1 MKEMV
6 GGCCVCSDD
15 RGWSENPLVYC
26 DGQSCAV
33 AVHQACYGIVTVPSG
48 PWYCR
53 KCESQERSARVR
65 CELCPSRDG
74 ALKRT
79 DNQGWAHVVCALYIP
94 EVRFGNV
101 TTMEPIILQ
110 LIPQERYSKTC
121 YICQE
126 MGKASR
132 STVGA
137 CMQCNKSGCKQQFH
151 VTCAQQLGLLCE
163 EAGNYLDNVKYC
175 GYCQHHYSKLK
186 KGGNVKTIPPYK
198 PISHETNS
206 SDGPSSPEKEL
217 EPPPTQQHSSGSGLG
232 STSGIKSTNRLPNE
246 QTAGP
251 PLASSSSSSK
261 QRKSSG
267 ASKGSTNTSMAP
279 GSTIMSGP
287 GNTNST
293 GIPSQPSSIAPGL
306 PGMNSMAAMSNV
318 TGSSLGKTSSSST
331 SSSSK
336 DKDKYNKNISK
347 VSSTNKGHEKD
358 PSNASASSSS
368 SSSQRD
374 KGSKS
379 SKSSTSGGNSNIGV
393 IGTTSSIV
401 SHTGSNVSNPM
412 LKESDPALMSSSTSS
427 NAPPHSTTMKH
438 QPDSGTIKQEKTLA
452 QISSAAVSSARAA
465 SLSPA
470 AIPTT
475 LIIKPPQD
483 HSGNSKDI
491 LSKETIA
498 KFTTSNFTETIVVN
512 SDSVFGANAPGNPG
526 LEPIG
531 SNTGSLGGNT
541 GGPPLGP
548 ISVIES
554 GSASANVKMNL
565 SGENPYSGGSAG
577 GAKKRKADARST
589 PTFTSGDI
597 DINRDL
603 IKDVAVSLV
612 PLPLNKNDSIDPASI
627 SGIEKSIKKAKTEP
641 NSPHTPTADPN
652 LQNLNPNLLQSSHA
666 SNVISSSIKHQ
677 QQPNSPQLPPPTS
690 QQQQQ
695 GQLHTPSLVVSVP
708 LSTATVPGVNLP
720 TSNSGSSTG
729 ISSSSSSTSS
739 SGPTNTTSN
748 VPNVSSGSNSII
760 NTPNIVSPGQMPP
773 GTSLYQQLTQRS
785 GEQFMGASANRS
797 SPVIQQQTSHVI
809 QNPAHVIL
817 ERQSPSMRSSPA
829 IITSAG
835 GPQQAAHSFGTSG
848 TLLGMDL
855 NPQPGNPVSV
865 LQSISPVP
873 MNAIQ
878 STSSSPITMGGE
890 GGGGGLKISY
900 EAQTPNAR
908 IAALQEEE
916 FMGRRSRSK
925 SRERGSGGTGNS
937 AGGGKTRTSKKRS
950 LQQQQQQQQHR
961 SSPSVNSGSTSTSS
975 SPASSANNASSNIS
989 TIYARNDPLKPTTTT
1004 TTAAANNSRSSTPSN
1019 SHSSSHSNTS
1029 NNNQLNPTLNSSS
1042 NNSSH
1047 TNPTSGNNSN
1057 SNSLLTTATST
1068 GSTIMGP
1075 TTQPPKLSDKF
1086 SQSVSSASS
1095 SASGTGSVNTS
1106 NITSSITTSAITS
1119 APGTNV
1125 IEMAGSVST
1134 SVNIFQSNHANN
1146 IGQQQNLVPGGSAGV
1161 SANATVMGNSNSS
1174 NSSNFAA
1181 GSHTDHGHGTPS
1193 SNNTSSIN
1201 NSSNNSAVVVTH
1213 TSKKLRS
1220 SQTLVEIPSPSNSRT
1235 PDNSFGSNSSFSG
1248 GGGLKFSYEAQPT
1261 SNSITIGAT
1270 STIITPQATVKE
1282 SPPSSPGS
1290 DSGMGTRNSSGAGN
1304 KRNRKLSTHSNV
1316 GGPLGLAGPPEAKES
1331 KLFQNGV
1338 VHASHMLGNQLNPNS
1353 TMAQKMSDQL
1363 SMEIETHT
1371 TFVEAAPQLVGPPF
1385 PGKQAVRPSNPAPT
1399 GGGGNSLSSML
1410 TGSATATAN
1419 GNTPQSLEQLLER
1432 QWEQGSQFLME
1443 QAQHFDIASLLSCL
1457 HQLRSEN
1464 VRLEEHVNNLIA
1476 RRDHL
1481 LAVNA
1486 RLAIPLNPAAMGGV
1500 GLGGGGGGAG
1510 NTGSG
1515 GGGSGNTGG
1524 SSGGSTGGGGSSAA
1538 GSQGQFNNMHGNG
1551 PHEGGGGSSTSTTT
1565 ISSRNSRI
1573 QQHQSQ
1579 NQQQQQSQSHFG
1591 SNTSSSNPVPLEN
1604 GIDFRHSNSNHPN
1617 TNNSSIRHH
1626 SPSNQSCAPSS
1637 NATSNRQSSS
1647 SSGTGG
1653 GSISEPPSQSS
1664 HHPRASGRGGTHNS
1678 NSSGSGSS
1686 SATNTTSSNV
1696 FQVQQQTIYNTAH
1709 QIPLLLEHHQ
1719 QEHHSQQHH
1728 PPLPSVQAAPHGA
1741 HHLRQT
1747 SPTVPSSR
1755 AHQSRDHNTSRVAVP
1770 DGANLPPSLGPP
1782 SSHSHHPVS
1791 SIHSSSQQPPPPAPS
1806 TLPPHHHIT
1815 PPHHQVQSS
1824 GHPPPPPPP
1833 HVQQQRQRH

>member
-916 FMGRRSRSK
+916 FMGRRS
-925 SRERGSGGTGNS
+925 
-937 AGGGKTRTSKKRS
+937 
-950 LQQQQQQQQHR
+950 
-961 SSPSVNSGSTSTSS
+961 
-975 SPASSANNASSNIS
+975 
-989 TIYARNDPLKPTTTT
+989 
-1004 TTAAANNSRSSTPSN
+1004 
-1019 SHSSSHSNTS
+1019 
-1029 NNNQLNPTLNSSS
+1029 
-1042 NNSSH
+1042 
-1047 TNPTSGNNSN
+1047 
-1057 SNSLLTTATST
+1057 
-1068 GSTIMGP
+1068 
-1075 TTQPPKLSDKF
+1075 
-1086 SQSVSSASS
+1086 
-1095 SASGTGSVNTS
+1095 
-1106 NITSSITTSAITS
+1106 
-1119 APGTNV
+1119 
-1125 IEMAGSVST
+1125 
-1134 SVNIFQSNHANN
+1134 
-1146 IGQQQNLVPGGSAGV
+1146 
-1161 SANATVMGNSNSS
+1161 
-1174 NSSNFAA
+1174 
-1181 GSHTDHGHGTPS
+1181 
-1193 SNNTSSIN
+1193 
-1201 NSSNNSAVVVTH
+1201 
-1213 TSKKLRS
+1213 
-1220 SQTLVEIPSPSNSRT
+1220 
-1235 PDNSFGSNSSFSG
+1235 SFGSNSSFSG

-1538 GSQGQFNNMHGNG
+1538 GSQASPLLWLGQFNNMHGNG